1 MKNRWF
7 EFYNNHRK
15 IFFLGLLI
23 VIGLLAF
30 ASGWSLRYL
39 QPATQENE
47 VQATVDDQDYS
58 QYNLSF
64 TEDDL
69 VFEDEAMKITLLGAD
84 IDSYKDLDDNEKQ
97 IAVLFFKVLNKS
109 EQEKINMYNEVLPH
123 FRLTQENDSTA
134 TALST
139 AYLTADNQD
148 KYSDMASESTER
160 KLNPNGEGSIIIP
173 YELIDSSLPL
183 FVTVEDDIGEEIAS
197 KEIDIAADDN

>member
-7 EFYNNHRK
+7 EFYNNHK
-15 IFFLGLLI
+15 KAFFLVTLI
-23 VIGLLAF
+23 IIGLLAF
-30 ASGWSLRYL
+30 ISGWSLRRL
-39 QPATQENE
+39 QPTTEENE
-47 VQATVDDQDYS
+47 IQSTVDDQEYS

-84 IDSYKDLDDNEKQ
+84 IDSYKDLDDNEEQ
-97 IAVLFFKVLNKS
+97 MAVLFFKVLNKND
-109 EQEKINMYNEVLPH
+109 QEKINMYSEVLPH
-123 FRLTQENDSTA
+123 FRLTQENDPTA

-139 AYLTADNQD
+139 AYLTSDNQD

-183 FVTVEDDIGEEIAS
+183 FVTVEDDIGEEIAF
-197 KEIDIAADDN
+197 KEIDITADDN